1 MRSATSY
8 APCPLSRVTCCA
20 FVADSKEI
28 VAESLGRL
36 RLYLGEK
43 LELIDHSRFQF
54 AWIVEWPLLERDAD
68 TGKWNAAHHPFTSP
82 VDEDVEL
89 LSSDPARVRA
99 KAYDLV
105 LNGVELGGGSIRIH
119 RQDLQEKVFEVL
131 GLSHSEAQEKF
142 GFCSMRCNMVHLR
155 TAASP
160 WGLIG

>member
-1 MRSATSY
+1 MIVGENGEVRSPIAKFLTPDEISDILRTMS
-8 APCPLSRVTCCA
+8 AEPGDLLC

-89 LSSDPARVRA
+89 LSSDPAGA
-99 KAYDLV
+99 
-105 LNGVELGGGSIRIH
+105 GQSI
-119 RQDLQEKVFEVL
+119 
-131 GLSHSEAQEKF
+131 
-142 GFCSMRCNMVHLR
+142 
-155 TAASP
+155 
-160 WGLIG
+160 